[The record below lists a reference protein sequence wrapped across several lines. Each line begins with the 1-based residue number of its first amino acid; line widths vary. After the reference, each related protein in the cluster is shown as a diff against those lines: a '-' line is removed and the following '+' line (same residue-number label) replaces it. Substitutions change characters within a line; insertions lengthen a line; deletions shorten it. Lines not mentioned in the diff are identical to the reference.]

1 MLYCHCIQFIGA
13 HDAKGISMNIT
24 VIIAE
29 YNPLHNGHLYHI
41 EKTRETTNADAVAVI
56 MSGNFVERGEPAIL
70 NKSIRARHAIECGAD
85 IVIELPCL
93 YATSAAKY
101 FAEGAIRTA
110 MNIKG
115 AKHLSFGSE
124 CGDIDTLKAISDI
137 THSESF
143 NTVIKESLAN
153 GNSYPIAHEKAIKYA
168 IKSANFAENALKIDT
183 KSIIS
188 PNNILGLEYIS
199 AIKRLSADI
208 TPITI
213 KRTGSGYHDDLL
225 QEDNYPSATAIR
237 KAIGNKESF
246 SDFVPET
253 TLYDLK
259 NAPNIDT
266 NRLFAVI
273 AMRII
278 DNLTFDCYEDNE
290 GIINRVR
297 ESLNTANDLDELIR
311 LTHTKRY
318 TLSRIKRVLLHI
330 ALNHSPQLLDA
341 PVDYARVLAVKK
353 DRLDLLSLV
362 KNQPS
367 NSALYQSD
375 LYADKIYKLIGG
387 STETTYK
394 LQKI

>member
-1 MLYCHCIQFIGA
+1 
-13 HDAKGISMNIT
+13 MNIA

-41 EKTRETTNADAVAVI
+41 KQTREKTNADAVAVI

-115 AKHLSFGSE
+115 VKQLSFGSE
-124 CGDIDTLKAISDI
+124 CGDINTLRALSEI
-137 THSESF
+137 THSDPF
-143 NTVIKESLAN
+143 NTAIKENLAN
-153 GNSYPIAHEKAIKYA
+153 GDSYPIAHEKAINHA
-168 IKSANFAENALKIDT
+168 IKSANFDENASKIDT

-213 KRTGSGYHDDLL
+213 KRTGCGYHDDLL
-225 QEDNYPSATAIR
+225 IDNIFPSATAIR

-266 NRLFAVI
+266 NRLFTVI
-273 AMRII
+273 AMRLI
-278 DNLTFDCYEDNE
+278 DNLSFVCYEDNE

-297 ESLNTANDLDELIR
+297 ESLKTAKDLDELIN

-341 PVDYARVLAVKK
+341 PIDYARVLAVKK
-353 DRLDLLSLV
+353 DRLDLLSLI

-367 NSALYQSD
+367 DSALYQSD

-387 STETTYK
+387 STETAYK

>member
-1 MLYCHCIQFIGA
+1 
-13 HDAKGISMNIT
+13 MNIA

-29 YNPLHNGHLYHI
+29 YNPLHNGHVYHI
-41 EKTRETTNADAVAVI
+41 EKTREVTKADTVAVI

-115 AKHLSFGSE
+115 AKQLSFGSE

-143 NTVIKESLAN
+143 NTAIKESLAN
-153 GNSYPIAHEKAIKYA
+153 GDSYPIAHEKAIIKA

-199 AIKRLSADI
+199 AIKKLGADI

-225 QEDNYPSATAIR
+225 QVDNYPSATAIR

-253 TLYDLK
+253 TLYDIK

-297 ESLNTANDLDELIR
+297 ESLNTAKDLDELIR

>member
-1 MLYCHCIQFIGA
+1 
-13 HDAKGISMNIT
+13 MNIA

-41 EKTRETTNADAVAVI
+41 KKTREATNADAVAVI

-266 NRLFAVI
+266 NRLFTVI
-273 AMRII
+273 AMRLI
-278 DNLTFDCYEDNE
+278 DNLSFVCYEDNE

-341 PVDYARVLAVKK
+341 PVDYARVLAVKN

-375 LYADKIYKLIGG
+375 LYADKIYKLIDG
-387 STETTYK
+387 SPETTYK

>member
-1 MLYCHCIQFIGA
+1 
-13 HDAKGISMNIT
+13 MNIT

>member
-1 MLYCHCIQFIGA
+1 
-13 HDAKGISMNIT
+13 MNIA

-29 YNPLHNGHLYHI
+29 YNPLHNGHVYHI
-41 EKTRETTNADAVAVI
+41 EKTREVTKADTVAVI

-115 AKHLSFGSE
+115 AKQLSFGSE

-143 NTVIKESLAN
+143 NTAIKESLAN
-153 GNSYPIAHEKAIKYA
+153 GDSYPIAHEKAIIKA

-199 AIKRLSADI
+199 AIKRLGADI

-225 QEDNYPSATAIR
+225 QVDNYPSATAIR
-237 KAIGNKESF
+237 KALGNKESF

-253 TLYDLK
+253 TLYDIK

-297 ESLNTANDLDELIR
+297 ESLNTAKDLDELIR

>member
-1 MLYCHCIQFIGA
+1 
-13 HDAKGISMNIT
+13 MNIA

-29 YNPLHNGHLYHI
+29 YNPLHNGHVYHI
-41 EKTRETTNADAVAVI
+41 EKTREVTKADTVAVI

-115 AKHLSFGSE
+115 AKQLSFGSE

-143 NTVIKESLAN
+143 NTAIKQSLAN
-153 GNSYPIAHEKAIKYA
+153 GDSYPIAHEKAIIKA

-199 AIKRLSADI
+199 AIKRLGADI

-213 KRTGSGYHDDLL
+213 KRTGSGYHDELL
-225 QEDNYPSATAIR
+225 QVDNYPSATAIR

-253 TLYDLK
+253 TLYDIK

-297 ESLNTANDLDELIR
+297 ESLSTAKDLDELIR

>member
-1 MLYCHCIQFIGA
+1 
-13 HDAKGISMNIT
+13 MNIA

-41 EKTRETTNADAVAVI
+41 ARTKEITNADAIAVI

-70 NKSIRARHAIECGAD
+70 DKSIRARHAIECGAD

-115 AKHLSFGSE
+115 EKYLSFGSE
-124 CGDIDTLKAISDI
+124 CGDINTLRTISDI

-143 NTVIKESLAN
+143 NTTIKENLAN
-153 GNSYPIAHEKAIKYA
+153 GDSYPVAHEKAINKA
-168 IKSANFAENALKIDT
+168 FITTDLGEKASKIDI

-199 AIKRLSADI
+199 AIKRLGADI

-213 KRTGSGYHDDLL
+213 KRTGSGYHDEFLI
-225 QEDNYPSATAIR
+225 DNKYPSATAIR
-237 KAIGNKESF
+237 NAIGNKENYT
-246 SDFVPET
+246 DFVPENT
-253 TLYDLK
+253 IQDLQNTSK
-259 NAPNIDT
+259 IDT

-273 AMRII
+273 AMRLL
-278 DNLTFDCYEDNE
+278 DNSAFECYEDNE
-290 GIINRVR
+290 GVINRVR
-297 ESLNTANDLDELIR
+297 ESLNTAKDLVELIR

-318 TLSRIKRVLLHI
+318 TLSRIKRILLHI

-341 PVDYARVLAVKK
+341 PLDYARVLAVKK
-353 DRLDLLSLV
+353 DRLDLLSLI

-367 NSALYQSD
+367 DSALYQSD

-387 STETTYK
+387 SANSAYK

>member
-1 MLYCHCIQFIGA
+1 
-13 HDAKGISMNIT
+13 MNIA

-41 EKTRETTNADAVAVI
+41 KKTREATNADAVAVI

-115 AKHLSFGSE
+115 AKQLSFGSE
-124 CGDIDTLKAISDI
+124 CGDIDTLKAISNI

-143 NTVIKESLAN
+143 NTAIKESLAN
-153 GNSYPIAHEKAIKYA
+153 GDSYPIAHEKAINHA
-168 IKSANFAENALKIDT
+168 IKSADFAENALKIDT

-199 AIKRLSADI
+199 AIQRLSADI

>member
-1 MLYCHCIQFIGA
+1 
-13 HDAKGISMNIT
+13 MNIA

-29 YNPLHNGHLYHI
+29 YNPLHNGHIYHI
-41 EKTRETTNADAVAVI
+41 KQTREVTNADAIAVI

-70 NKSIRARHAIECGAD
+70 DKSIRARHAIECGAD

-115 AKHLSFGSE
+115 AKQLSFGSE

-143 NTVIKESLAN
+143 NTAIKQNLAN
-153 GNSYPIAHEKAIKYA
+153 GDSYPVAHEKAINKA
-168 IKSANFAENALKIDT
+168 IKSANFDKNAPKIDT

-199 AIKRLSADI
+199 AIKRLGADI

-213 KRTGSGYHDDLL
+213 KRTGSGYHDEFLI
-225 QEDNYPSATAIR
+225 DNKYPSATAIR
-237 KAIGNKESF
+237 NAIGNKESF

-253 TLYDLK
+253 TLSDLK
-259 NAPNIDT
+259 NAPKIDT

-273 AMRII
+273 AMRLL
-278 DNLTFDCYEDNE
+278 DNSAFECYEDNE
-290 GIINRVR
+290 GVINRVR
-297 ESLNTANDLDELIR
+297 ESLSTAKDLDELIR

-341 PVDYARVLAVKK
+341 PLDYARVLAVKK
-353 DRLDLLSLV
+353 DRLDLLSLI

-367 NSALYQSD
+367 VSALYQSD

-387 STETTYK
+387 SANSAYK

>member
-1 MLYCHCIQFIGA
+1 
-13 HDAKGISMNIT
+13 MNIA

-29 YNPLHNGHLYHI
+29 YNPLHNGHVYHI
-41 EKTRETTNADAVAVI
+41 EKTREVTKADTVAVI

-115 AKHLSFGSE
+115 AKQLSFGSE

-143 NTVIKESLAN
+143 NTAIKESLAN
-153 GNSYPIAHEKAIKYA
+153 GDSYPIAHEKAIIKA

-199 AIKRLSADI
+199 AIKRLGADI

-213 KRTGSGYHDDLL
+213 KRTGSGYHDELL
-225 QEDNYPSATAIR
+225 QVDNYPSATAIR

-253 TLYDLK
+253 TLYDIK

-297 ESLNTANDLDELIR
+297 ESLNTAKDLDELIQ

>member
-1 MLYCHCIQFIGA
+1 
-13 HDAKGISMNIT
+13 MNIA

-41 EKTRETTNADAVAVI
+41 KQTKEITSADAVAVI

-70 NKSIRARHAIECGAD
+70 NKSIRAKHAIECGAD

-115 AKHLSFGSE
+115 AKFLSFGSE
-124 CGDIDTLKAISDI
+124 CGDIRILETLSNI
-137 THSESF
+137 THSDTF
-143 NTVIKESLAN
+143 NMAIKESIAS
-153 GNSYPIAHEKAIKYA
+153 GDSYPIAHEKAINKA
-168 IKSANFAENALKIDT
+168 IKSANFAKNALKIDT

-225 QEDNYPSATAIR
+225 QETDYPSATAIR
-237 KAIGNKESF
+237 KAIGNNENYN
-246 SDFVPET
+246 DFVPENT
-253 TLYDLK
+253 HYDLK
-259 NAPNIDT
+259 NAPKIDT

-273 AMRII
+273 AMRLL
-278 DNLTFDCYEDNE
+278 DNSAFECYEDNE

-297 ESLNTANDLDELIR
+297 ESISVAKDLDELIR

-330 ALNHSPQLLDA
+330 ALNHTPQLLNA
-341 PVDYARVLAVKK
+341 PIDYARVLAVRN
-353 DRLDLLSLV
+353 DRLDLMSLI

-367 NSALYQSD
+367 ASALYKSD
-375 LYADKIYKLIGG
+375 LYADKIYNLIGG
-387 STETTYK
+387 SANSTYK

>member
-1 MLYCHCIQFIGA
+1 
-13 HDAKGISMNIT
+13 MNIA

-41 EKTRETTNADAVAVI
+41 KQTREITNADAVAVI

-115 AKHLSFGSE
+115 VKQLSFGSE

-143 NTVIKESLAN
+143 NTAIKESLAN
-153 GNSYPIAHEKAIKYA
+153 GDSYPIAHEKAIIKA

-199 AIKRLSADI
+199 AIKRLDADI

-225 QEDNYPSATAIR
+225 QVDNYPSATAIR

-253 TLYDLK
+253 TLYDIK

-297 ESLNTANDLDELIR
+297 ESLSTAKDLDELIQ

-318 TLSRIKRVLLHI
+318 TLSRIRRVLLHI

>member
-1 MLYCHCIQFIGA
+1 
-13 HDAKGISMNIT
+13 MNIA

-29 YNPLHNGHLYHI
+29 YNPLHNGHVYHI
-41 EKTRETTNADAVAVI
+41 EKTREVTKADTVAVI

-115 AKHLSFGSE
+115 AKQLSFGSE

-143 NTVIKESLAN
+143 NTAIKESLAN
-153 GNSYPIAHEKAIKYA
+153 GDSYPIAHEKAIIKA
-168 IKSANFAENALKIDT
+168 IKSANFSENALKIDT

-199 AIKRLSADI
+199 AIKKLGADI

-213 KRTGSGYHDDLL
+213 KRTGSGYHDELL
-225 QEDNYPSATAIR
+225 QVDNYPSATAIR
-237 KAIGNKESF
+237 KALGNKESF

-253 TLYDLK
+253 TLYDIK

-297 ESLNTANDLDELIR
+297 ESLNTAKDLDELIQ